1 MSTLR
6 KAPDVKR
13 ISGLILSLGV
23 VAGTS
28 GLARADTLPFQAPG
42 HVALL
47 SHGLAASLHGKP
59 VFARIHADWCSACKA
74 TQPTIDALRTKYG
87 ASVNFVEFDVTDA
100 KTSAASA
107 EKANHLGLSAFY
119 EANKTAT
126 STVAIL
132 NPNDGA
138 VVAKFYNDSNSADY
152 DRAIGRTR
160 TQLHA
165 K

>member
-1 MSTLR
+1 M
-6 KAPDVKR
+6 KR
-13 ISGLILSLGV
+13 ISGLVLALGV
-23 VAGTS
+23 VAGAS
-28 GLARADTLPFQAPG
+28 RLASADTLAVQAPG
-42 HVALL
+42 HTSLM
-47 SHGLAASLHGKP
+47 SNGLAASLHGKP
-59 VFARIHADWCSACKA
+59 VFARIHADWCSACKV

-87 ASVNFVEFDVTDA
+87 ASVSFVEFDVTDA
-100 KTSAASA
+100 KTSAAAA
-107 EKANHLGLSAFY
+107 EKAAHLGLSAFY

-132 NPNDGA
+132 NANDGA
-138 VVAKFYNDSNSADY
+138 VVAKFYNDSNSGDY